1 MASLALRVRF
11 REEEPAYGLLARLAL
26 RHRRADLR
34 TFAGDVGLSYQDTVG
49 GSAASLIAELAGFEP
64 GLVRS
69 WTTTPDWHAR
79 HFRGEKFH
87 NNDWFVHAER
97 RVCVACLRD
106 DLSLHG
112 EAAAPH
118 ACCHRRCWWDLR
130 AIDVCPR
137 HSAWLVDR
145 CPSCGRHLTLL
156 PADVRFCECGADLA
170 RVEPER
176 VDPLEARADAYIL
189 GRLLG
194 RTHRAVPLLDAMP
207 LGQATALMFSLG
219 WQVGNN
225 RYRAGSGRHADG
237 ASPAPWPE
245 ITKGTLWKR
254 GASREAKLSAK
265 MASFRIL
272 RHWPRA
278 YWRFL
283 DGLFRLAKDNLGSS
297 ARRDDGSSRAYRL
310 FGHRLDGWNL
320 PGAQPLREEYERH
333 FLANVPAGPKT
344 VIFGCPAEAS
354 RWVTL
359 GYANETCGLTPWSGE
374 LYPILYD
381 LGVVGPGKVNHTRV
395 KLARSLLPTVK
406 EMYDDALTRT
416 QAAHLLGVSLNG
428 VSTLQAAGY
437 LSTQD
442 NPHDKSSY
450 RYSRVE
456 IEYLLFDIAG
466 SAPVLAAADT
476 IDLIDAA
483 AATQFT
489 DGHGFLGL
497 ERLLRALTR
506 RTVPLAGLRD
516 RGEGLSRIL
525 LKRSDVEGLMAQ
537 RRPAQAPTRD
547 QVCKLLGIGGAT
559 FQFLVREGVLKTS
572 GSDRR
577 SRRATPESVET
588 FQREYISA
596 VKIGQM
602 LGLHFIA
609 VYHLMRRRG
618 YKPAFDPDRA
628 RGRIYRRTDALRAF
642 LKNLPTQ
649 GVQTVPTVTNGAG

>member
-34 TFAGDVGLSYQDTVG
+34 TFARDVGLSYQDTVG
-49 GSAASLIAELAGFEP
+49 GSAASAIAELAGFEP

-69 WTTTPDWHAR
+69 WTPTPDWHAR

-106 DLSLHG
+106 DVIQHG
-112 EAAAPH
+112 AAAAHH

-145 CPSCGRHLTLL
+145 CPSCGRPLTLL
-156 PADVRFCECGADLA
+156 PADVRFCECGWDLA
-170 RVEPER
+170 RVEPEQ

-194 RTHRAVPLLDAMP
+194 RPHRAIPLLDAMP

-219 WQVGNN
+219 WQVENN
-225 RYRAGSGRHADG
+225 RYRAGRDRHADR
-237 ASPAPWPE
+237 ASSGPRPE

-254 GASREAKLSAK
+254 GASREAKLAAK
-265 MASFRIL
+265 MDSFRIL
-272 RHWPRA
+272 RRWPWA
-278 YWRFL
+278 YQRFL
-283 DGLFRLAKDNLGSS
+283 DDLFRRAKDNLGSS

-310 FGHRLDGWNL
+310 FGHRLDGWDL

-344 VIFGCPAEAS
+344 LIFGRPAEAS
-354 RWVTL
+354 RWVNLT
-359 GYANETCGLTPWSGE
+359 YTNETCGLAPWSGE
-374 LYPILYD
+374 LYPILCD
-381 LGVVGPGKVNHTRV
+381 LGIVGPGKVNHTRV
-395 KLARSLLPTVK
+395 KLPRSLLPTVK

-416 QAAHLLGVSLNG
+416 QAAQLLGISMNG

-437 LSTQD
+437 LTIRD

-466 SAPVLAAADT
+466 SAPVVAAADT

-497 ERLLRALTR
+497 ERLLQALTR
-506 RTVPLAGLRD
+506 RTVPVAGLRD
-516 RGEGLSRIL
+516 RGQGLSRIL
-525 LKRSDVEGLMAQ
+525 LRRSDVEGLMAQ
-537 RRPAQAPTRD
+537 GRPAQAPTRD
-547 QVCKLLGIGGAT
+547 QVCKLLGIGSAT
-559 FQFLVREGVLKTS
+559 FQFLVREGILKTS

-577 SRRATPESVET
+577 SRRATFESVES

-602 LGLHFIA
+602 LDLHFIA
-609 VYHLMRRRG
+609 VFHLMRRRG
-618 YKPAFDPDRA
+618 YKPAFDPDTA
-628 RGRIYRRTDALRAF
+628 RGRIYRRTDALKAF
-642 LKNLPTQ
+642 LKKQPTR
-649 GVQTVPTVTNGAG
+649 GVQPVAL